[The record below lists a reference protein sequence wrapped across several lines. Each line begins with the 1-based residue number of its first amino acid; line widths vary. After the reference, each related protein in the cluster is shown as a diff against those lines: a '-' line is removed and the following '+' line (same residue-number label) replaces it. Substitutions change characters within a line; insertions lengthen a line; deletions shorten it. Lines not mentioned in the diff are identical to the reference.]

1 MDFNRVIQ
9 AEADRAEALI
19 AKYLGFYP
27 GDLDLVELDVSSLED
42 VSVDFKRCVQMIQG
56 LAEAAPSAI
65 AAKNMVNLVDALAD
79 LVQVPRL
86 RQPLMTLWEMEE
98 TLSSGGLWF
107 VRHAV
112 VIVLAFLGIGFV
124 APEMHG
130 VPMAISYAALLTGYV
145 SLALGLTHF
154 KKPAAAFFV
163 GFPFALVIGAA
174 LMVMANETLMM
185 AALLLASIA
194 MFIKSVVGMAMNR
207 PDATQSFTDYD
218 DDMSIENDRVI
229 FPADATERFIEKSD
243 PFLIN
248 RAGIVPYAADD

>member
-42 VSVDFKRCVQMIQG
+42 VSVDFKRCVQMIQD

-112 VIVLAFLGIGFV
+112 VLVLAFLGIGFV

-154 KKPAAAFFV
+154 KKPAAAFFI
-163 GFPFALVIGAA
+163 GFPLALVIGAA
-174 LMVMANETLMM
+174 VMVMGNETLMM

-194 MFIKSVVGMAMNR
+194 MFIKSIVVMAMSR
-207 PDATQSFTDYD
+207 PDQARTFTDD
-218 DDMSIENDRVI
+218 DSFVPDTDSKLFDDEG
-229 FPADATERFIEKSD
+229 D
-243 PFLIN
+243 PFLHN
-248 RAGIVPYAADD
+248 HAGTYPYAADD

>member
-86 RQPLMTLWEMEE
+86 RQPLMTGFGEQWNQKPLR
-98 TLSSGGLWF
+98 LVAGGSP
-107 VRHAV
+107 
-112 VIVLAFLGIGFV
+112 VI
-124 APEMHG
+124 
-130 VPMAISYAALLTGYV
+130 
-145 SLALGLTHF
+145 
-154 KKPAAAFFV
+154 K
-163 GFPFALVIGAA
+163 
-174 LMVMANETLMM
+174 
-185 AALLLASIA
+185 
-194 MFIKSVVGMAMNR
+194 
-207 PDATQSFTDYD
+207 
-218 DDMSIENDRVI
+218 
-229 FPADATERFIEKSD
+229 
-243 PFLIN
+243 
-248 RAGIVPYAADD
+248 